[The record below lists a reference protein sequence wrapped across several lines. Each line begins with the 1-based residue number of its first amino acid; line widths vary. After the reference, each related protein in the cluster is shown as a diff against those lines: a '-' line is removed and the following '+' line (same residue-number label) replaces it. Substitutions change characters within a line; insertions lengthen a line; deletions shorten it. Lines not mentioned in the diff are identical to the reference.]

1 MNEHK
6 SQAELLDLY
15 LEALAH
21 DLQAGVQPGLD
32 EKMAALACQLM
43 DAEQVGAPSPIA
55 QQRVWEK
62 MVTAAQKSSPSVSSN
77 GRTHSSLRPL
87 IMEDMM
93 NNPSVYDYAS
103 RLERRSTRW
112 HLNFSLVAAA
122 LIVVVFVAVILFAAM
137 SPREDK
143 TIGAV
148 GLQVSE
154 TPIPQQ
160 LTATAM
166 FADATKTA
174 EAIFNLPT
182 PTPAPILD
190 TPFSLPPYQ
199 ASLIPLEIGMSVD
212 GSVKADEPIYYYVI
226 QGQAGDV
233 LSVTVTASDMVNIG
247 YSLQYAPQVG
257 GGNSGGGGGGG
268 GGPTGQPITQ
278 MVVIPLIENA
288 VVIFSV
294 QNNAGRHPITYT
306 IELGQIEV
314 PMLYYGGIVSGV
326 YTPEANS
333 AFPYTYYDFVGQRGD
348 IVDILVDGEGMD
360 ALMRLSRIGDNRELR
375 SDDDSGS
382 AYNPEILGFQLPTD
396 GTYRI
401 ELYLMNYAGGLETS
415 EYTIA
420 LVKHEPIVLDLNERT
435 QITLT
440 DKYPAHAAVF
450 EAQAGQTV
458 ELTIEYTDTQS
469 WVSFSI
475 EYAGQVLDQIVAYPS
490 ATVAGNP
497 ITEPFRIVREIMIP
511 DDGDVYIFANADVS
525 SVRRDAN
532 ITSYPLF
539 VDVFDVTVRGR

>member
-1 MNEHK
+1 
-6 SQAELLDLY
+6 
-15 LEALAH
+15 
-21 DLQAGVQPGLD
+21 
-32 EKMAALACQLM
+32 
-43 DAEQVGAPSPIA
+43 
-55 QQRVWEK
+55 
-62 MVTAAQKSSPSVSSN
+62 
-77 GRTHSSLRPL
+77 
-87 IMEDMM
+87 
-93 NNPSVYDYAS
+93 
-103 RLERRSTRW
+103 
-112 HLNFSLVAAA
+112 
-122 LIVVVFVAVILFAAM
+122 
-137 SPREDK
+137 
-143 TIGAV
+143 
-148 GLQVSE
+148 
-154 TPIPQQ
+154 
-160 LTATAM
+160 
-166 FADATKTA
+166 
-174 EAIFNLPT
+174 
-182 PTPAPILD
+182 
-190 TPFSLPPYQ
+190 
-199 ASLIPLEIGMSVD
+199 
-212 GSVKADEPIYYYVI
+212 
-226 QGQAGDV
+226 
-233 LSVTVTASDMVNIG
+233 
-247 YSLQYAPQVG
+247 
-257 GGNSGGGGGGG
+257 
-268 GGPTGQPITQ
+268 
-278 MVVIPLIENA
+278 
-288 VVIFSV
+288 
-294 QNNAGRHPITYT
+294 
-306 IELGQIEV
+306 
-314 PMLYYGGIVSGV
+314 
-326 YTPEANS
+326 
-333 AFPYTYYDFVGQRGD
+333 
-348 IVDILVDGEGMD
+348 
-360 ALMRLSRIGDNRELR
+360 MRLSRIGDNRELR